1 MESAAGAV
9 SSILSVCGMSGA
21 FVVGVVGCVVS
32 VVVKDEF
39 GGGRR
44 CVGDVRRAYVSNNGG
59 ISDLAR
65 ARSPAESI
73 YYLCLTI
80 IPPCARTA
88 PRIQPCAPTNVPA
101 FVLGA

>member
-21 FVVGVVGCVVS
+21 FVVVVVGCVVS

-80 IPPCARTA
+80 PPYSRTP

-101 FVLGA
+101 FLLGA